1 MKFVFRTLLA
11 LAALTLTI
19 SACTD
24 DQTYAKD
31 LANEKKLIADFIKRN
46 NITVVETMPEVWAPG
61 VFYKTKSGLY
71 FRLTETGDT
80 TKKIEAFINDSLEIG
95 LDGFMINSN
104 EKGYEIIN
112 TSKFDNTK
120 EIHYSIPYPHKYAS
134 MVNENGMMSLF
145 GHVIKNT
152 SFVENLIGGIKLVI
166 TQNLKSITPLAL
178 NLEVPKNLKKGS
190 YIYMQNIIT
199 DLLLGMGRGDILI
212 EFIKSVSNMG
222 YKPGI
227 ITLNPIMFDKL
238 LENEKDE
245 VWLKDLVVC
254 FNINKEGFNV
264 FPSLDS
270 VENFIKSKPKY
281 KLMGMSIFASGAAN
295 ITPSA
300 PNKLPKNKILPIM
313 INGCIS
319 SCLPIIIGWKI
330 FPSINLM
337 CNSPFIFSLE

>member
-1 MKFVFRTLLA
+1 MKIILGDNQFFGVNHF
-11 LAALTLTI
+11 
-19 SACTD
+19 
-24 DQTYAKD
+24 D
-31 LANEKKLIADFIKRN
+31 LEKGATTKLKF
-46 NITVVETMPEVWAPG
+46 
-61 VFYKTKSGLY
+61 
-71 FRLTETGDT
+71 DT

-152 SFVENLIGGIKLVI
+152 SFVKNLIGGIKLVAR
-166 TQNLKSITPLAL
+166 QNLKSITPLAL

-212 EFIKSVSNMG
+212 EFIKSVSNLG

-245 VWLKDLVVC
+245 AWLKDLVVC

-264 FPSLDS
+264 FPSLGS

-295 ITPSA
+295 IPD
-300 PNKLPKNKILPIM
+300 
-313 INGCIS
+313 
-319 SCLPIIIGWKI
+319 
-330 FPSINLM
+330 SINFIKKFNLDYVVFGSSRVENIKSN
-337 CNSPFIFSLE
+337 CNLFSN

>member
-1 MKFVFRTLLA
+1 MKILLGDNQFFGVNH
-11 LAALTLTI
+11 
-19 SACTD
+19 S
-24 DQTYAKD
+24 D
-31 LANEKKLIADFIKRN
+31 LEKGEKSKLKF
-46 NITVVETMPEVWAPG
+46 
-61 VFYKTKSGLY
+61 
-71 FRLTETGDT
+71 DT
-80 TKKIEAFINDSLEIG
+80 TKKIQSFINNSLEIG

-145 GHVIKNT
+145 GHLIQNT
-152 SFVENLIGGIKLVI
+152 SFLKNLIGGIKLI
-166 TQNLKSITPLAL
+166 ATQDLKSITPLAL

-227 ITLNPIMFDKL
+227 ITLNPIMFDKIL
-238 LENEKDE
+238 TNERDADW
-245 VWLKDLVVC
+245 VKDLVVC

-264 FPSLDS
+264 FPSLES
-270 VENFIKSKPKY
+270 VESFIVSEPEY

-295 ITPSA
+295 I
-300 PNKLPKNKILPIM
+300 PI
-313 INGCIS
+313 
-319 SCLPIIIGWKI
+319 
-330 FPSINLM
+330 SINYIKKLKLDYIVFGSSRIE
-337 CNSPFIFSLE
+337 NIKSNFNLFKNQL